1 MAKKQSW
8 CNEEQNNYSFG
19 DKTFVTFQE
28 IINGLIDPEAETI
41 TEEQR
46 GEVER
51 HVEEITST
59 APPSFLVLQLRGA
72 KDRLVEVWQDVRDG
86 YDSAVMTVF
95 DIVDFLVRKM
105 IWEPAEAVAA
115 LLSGLWDWLYLPNSE
130 FLEKLLGQIDNLI
143 KRASLVA

>member
-1 MAKKQSW
+1 M
-8 CNEEQNNYSFG
+8 
-19 DKTFVTFQE
+19 
-28 IINGLIDPEAETI
+28 
-41 TEEQR
+41 
-46 GEVER
+46 
-51 HVEEITST
+51 EEITST

-72 KDRLVEVWQDVRDG
+72 KDRLVEVWQDARDG

-143 KRASLVA
+143 KRASLVS